1 MIAKLNGASP
11 SSVKPRRN
19 ILATTTTKPKLKQ
32 PYLKS
37 HAVDAKSI

>member
-19 ILATTTTKPKLKQ
+19 ILATTTKPKLKQ